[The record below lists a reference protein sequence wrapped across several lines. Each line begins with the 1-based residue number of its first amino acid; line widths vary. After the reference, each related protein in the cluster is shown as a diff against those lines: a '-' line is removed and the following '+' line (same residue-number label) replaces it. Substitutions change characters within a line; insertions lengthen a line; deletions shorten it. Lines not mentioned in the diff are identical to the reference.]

1 MLTNLKDS
9 LLAMLVIGIIIIIVV
24 PLSTMFLDVLL
35 IVNIGLALMILLK
48 ALFVETPMQ
57 FSSFPSLLLIVTLFR
72 LSLNISS
79 TRLILGD
86 NGNAGH
92 VIETFGNFVI
102 SGNPVVGLIIFLII
116 VVIQFVVITKGAE
129 RVSEVA
135 ARFTLDAM
143 PGKQMSIDA
152 DLSAGLIDDKQAKK
166 RREEIQSQADFY
178 GSMDG
183 ASKFVKGDAIAGIII
198 TLINLIG
205 GIVIGLVMG
214 KQSFAD
220 VVNIYTLATVGDGLV
235 SQLPALLISVSS
247 GIILTRS
254 ASKNTLNDEIIGQ
267 LTSQYVVLF
276 ISGATLLLLTFIP
289 GLPKIPLII
298 LGTFLLGLG
307 YKTYDGK
314 AKKASMAEVRPAKK
328 AVETYDLADHI
339 FTDPIIVEFGYN
351 LVALVDRNQGGKLLD
366 RLLMI
371 RRQMAVEW
379 GIMVPKIRVKDN
391 SALMPSVYHIKING
405 IVAAQGEI
413 LTSHY
418 MAIQSDDVP
427 GELEGI
433 ETMEPAFGMPATWI
447 EESQIE
453 KAEMQGYT
461 VIDAI
466 SVMAT
471 HISEVIRSHGHE
483 LLGRQ
488 EVKTLVEAL
497 EKRYPALVEDSIPD
511 LVTLGTLQKVL
522 CNLLEEGIKIKNLP
536 AILEILADYA
546 PSVMDITELTEKVRQ
561 GLKRE
566 ICEKFSYNN
575 RLDLLLL
582 EPNLEQRF
590 AETLVQDASSG
601 ALLNPQE
608 IQMFTRKAVEEYNQA
623 VDQGYNPVLVTAPLL
638 RRHLRDLLSQSGELI
653 DVMSVTEIVNSYELN
668 SVGSISI

>member
-1 MLTNLKDS
+1 
-9 LLAMLVIGIIIIIVV
+9 MLVIGIIIIIVV
-24 PLSTMFLDVLL
+24 PLSTVFLDVLL
-35 IVNIGLALMILLK
+35 IVNIGMALMILLT
-48 ALFVETPMQ
+48 ALFIETPMQ

-116 VVIQFVVITKGAE
+116 VIIQFVVITKGAE

-143 PGKQMSIDA
+143 PGKQMAIDA

-166 RREEIQSQADFY
+166 RREDIQSQADFY

-205 GIVIGLVMG
+205 GIIIGLVMG
-214 KQSFAD
+214 KQSFSD

-235 SQLPALLISVSS
+235 SQVPALLISVST

-254 ASKNTLNDEIIGQ
+254 ASKNTLNDEILGQ
-267 LTSQYVVLF
+267 LTSQYEVLF
-276 ISGATLLLLTFIP
+276 ISGATLILMTFIP
-289 GLPKIPLII
+289 GLPKVPLI
-298 LGTFLLGLG
+298 LFGTLLLGLG
-307 YKTYDGK
+307 YKMYDGK
-314 AKKASMAEVRPAKK
+314 TKQASMAEVRPAKK
-328 AVETYDLADHI
+328 AVEAYDLADHI

-379 GIMVPKIRVKDN
+379 GIIVPKIRVKDN
-391 SALMPSVYHIKING
+391 SVLMPSVYHIKING
-405 IVAAQGEI
+405 IVAAEGEI

-418 MAIQSDDVP
+418 MAIQSDEVP

-433 ETMEPAFGMPATWI
+433 ETMEPAFGMPAIWI

-453 KAEMQGYT
+453 KAEMHGYT

-466 SVMAT
+466 SVMVT

-536 AILEILADYA
+536 AILGILADYA
-546 PSVMDITELTEKVRQ
+546 PSVMDLSELTEKVRL
-561 GLKRE
+561 GLKKE

-582 EPNLEQRF
+582 DPNLEQRF
-590 AETLVQDASSG
+590 AETLVQDTSSG
-601 ALLNPQE
+601 ALLNPKE

-638 RRHLRDLLSQSGELI
+638 RKHLWDLLRQSGELI
-653 DVMSVTEIVNSYELN
+653 DVISVTEIVNSYELN